1 MPRLVSVSQV
11 RRALYSAAGG
21 AAAAGAG
28 DPSQALLGVMFHSTF
43 AGLTGADERSNFVRP
58 LERADRDLEAWAR
71 ELAAHAY
78 SWHVAPA
85 LAEHAGFLQERTR
98 EALGYWAAVQKLCR
112 WLAEIVW
119 EQVAL
124 GLSISEARRGVFFA
138 HEQEV
143 SLELS
148 DPAWSEPVLLQGRID
163 AVLRQ
168 PATGTPCIVE
178 LKTGRGAPEA
188 DVSQAAL
195 YHLIESGGRGGRSH
209 VAVVTFAPE
218 PQERLFE
225 PARLE
230 EALRPLRSLIGRLAG
245 VVTFGAERPAAPVRP
260 AATPTGTHRALGERL
275 MRAFAEH
282 GIGLRLD
289 GDPVVG
295 PSFVRY
301 FVQPGRGVR
310 LPAVEKLAE
319 TVWLRIGTTQ
329 PPQVSVQ
336 HGHLAIDVERE
347 DRQTVAW
354 ADLRPE
360 IDRARGA
367 HGSSRFPVGVAVD
380 GTVHWADLARPENSH
395 FLVGGTA
402 GSGKSEWLRAT
413 IASLLAANTPDT
425 LRLVLV
431 DPKRTAFVSFEG
443 APALW
448 RPVVYPS
455 DEDAAAVL
463 QALIAEMERRYET
476 LARARVQDLGG
487 LAAAGERLPRLVL
500 VCDEFADL
508 LMAGD
513 RARRVAMET
522 LFTRLAQKGRAAGL
536 HLVMATQRP
545 SRDVVKGTLDANL
558 MARVALKVTK
568 DIESRIIIGD
578 ARAATLL
585 GRGDLLFRDL
595 GDPVRMQSPY
605 VSETEL
611 GRLRAGRG

>member
-1 MPRLVSVSQV
+1 MNL
-11 RRALYSAAGG
+11 
-21 AAAAGAG
+21 
-28 DPSQALLGVMFHSTF
+28 
-43 AGLTGADERSNFVRP
+43 VRP
-58 LERADRDLEAWAR
+58 LERADRQLDAWKS
-71 ELAAHAY
+71 ELVAHAY

-85 LAEHAGFLQERTR
+85 FAAHAGLLQQSTSEV
-98 EALGYWAAVQKLCR
+98 LGYWTAVQALCG
-112 WLAEIVW
+112 WLVEIVW
-119 EQVAL
+119 EQVAR
-124 GLSISEARRGVFFA
+124 GISISEARRKVFFA
-138 HEQEV
+138 HEQETSV
-143 SLELS
+143 ELAE
-148 DPAWSEPVLLQGRID
+148 PGWTEPVLLHGRID
-163 AVLRQ
+163 AMLRQ
-168 PATGTPCIVE
+168 PATGVPCIVE

-195 YHLIESGGRGGRSH
+195 YHLMESGGSAGPAH

-225 PARLE
+225 PGRLA
-230 EALRPLRSLIGRLAG
+230 EALMSLKALIGRLAG
-245 VVTFGAERPAAPVRP
+245 VIPDDEDRSASPARVTSQAAPTDAQRS
-260 AATPTGTHRALGERL
+260 LGERL
-275 MRAFAEH
+275 IRAFAEH

-289 GDPVVG
+289 GTPVVG
-295 PSFVRY
+295 PAFVRY

-310 LPAVEKLAE
+310 LPAIQRLAD
-319 TVWLRIGTTQ
+319 TVWLRIKTTQ

-336 HGHLAIDVERE
+336 NGRLAIDVERE

-354 ADLRPE
+354 GGLQPE
-360 IDRARGA
+360 FVRTA
-367 HGSSRFPVGVAVD
+367 HGSSRFPIGVGVD
-380 GTVHWADLARPENSH
+380 GSLRWADLARPENSH

-402 GSGKSEWLRAT
+402 GSGKSEWLRAA

-425 LRLVLV
+425 LRLILI

-455 DEDAAAVL
+455 DEDPAGVL
-463 QALIAEMERRYET
+463 QALIDEMESRYEK
-476 LARARVQDLGG
+476 LAAARVQDLGG
-487 LAAAGERLPRLVL
+487 LAEAGQRLARIVL

-522 LFTRLAQKGRAAGL
+522 LFTRLAQKGRAAGV
-536 HLVMATQRP
+536 HLIMATQRP

-595 GDPVRMQSPY
+595 GEPVRMQSAF
-605 VSETEL
+605 VTEVELQRML
-611 GRLRAGRG
+611 GR